1 MGGLLAP
8 STQLTNGGNKSEP
21 THPNPSWLEF
31 SPTLF
36 SLLLASKLSNSHSQ
50 PSIQTFIL
58 SGINIFCVPND
69 GLEPGDEPITRFTPS
84 FEGLPWEPF
93 MLSPSFR
100 PLPFRNG
107 NGCRVSSTK
116 WKQNL
121 WGWGPGIGSF
131 NFSLG
136 QSSKVQ
142 LGGSHGAQFYLI
154 YLLAPSLLLQ
164 RARVRV
170 TQHFHICYL
179 CKKETKAASQQVSGV

>member
-1 MGGLLAP
+1 M
-8 STQLTNGGNKSEP
+8 
-21 THPNPSWLEF
+21 
-31 SPTLF
+31 
-36 SLLLASKLSNSHSQ
+36 ASKLSNSHSQ
-50 PSIQTFIL
+50 PPIQTFIL

-69 GLEPGDEPITRFTPS
+69 GLEPRDEPVTGSTPS
-84 FEGLPWEPF
+84 FEGLPWERF

-107 NGCRVSSTK
+107 SGCRVSSIK

-121 WGWGPGIGSF
+121 WGWGPGIGSL

-136 QSSKVQ
+136 QSSLKVQ

-154 YLLAPSLLLQ
+154 CLLGPSLLLH
-164 RARVRV
+164 RARVRG

-179 CKKETKAASQQVSGV
+179 CKKGG